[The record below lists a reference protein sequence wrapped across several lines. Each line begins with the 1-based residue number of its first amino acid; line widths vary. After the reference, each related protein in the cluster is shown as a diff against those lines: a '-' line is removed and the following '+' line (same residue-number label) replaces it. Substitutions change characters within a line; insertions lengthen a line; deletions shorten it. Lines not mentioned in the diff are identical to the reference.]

1 MKKIYCKQIPPEY
14 QQDDLF
20 FTGENKQGKRTIG
33 WNTDKN
39 YANNVVIYGNSDY
52 LPYYT
57 EAYDKVSRNIDDAS
71 YEYENRLNHWKN
83 FSEIINYYFT
93 KENGKK
99 YSKKE
104 IHKWKNL
111 MDYWQDSEGDYL
123 EALELI
129 TGKKWRQVCIKGCCQ
144 NEWQYLYVSEEITQE
159 DIDYIEMCYF
169 NNGSE
174 WRIFE
179 SKKDMNNG
187 DCAYSVY
194 VDSYNVKEN
203 LAKRIGC
210 KEEQLVIYEFDS
222 WERTANY
229 KQI

>member
-20 FTGENKQGKRTIG
+20 WTGKDKDNRSQLHWENDT
-33 WNTDKN
+33 
-39 YANNVVIYGNSDY
+39 YADNVVICGNNDY
-52 LPYYT
+52 QSYYT
-57 EAYDKVSRNIDDAS
+57 KAYAKVLKNIDDAI
-71 YEYENRLNHWKN
+71 YEYENRLDHWKN
-83 FSEIINYYFT
+83 FSEIIDYYFT

-104 IHKWKNL
+104 IHKWKYL
-111 MDYWQDSEGDYL
+111 TDYWQDSEEDYL
-123 EALELI
+123 QSLELI

-144 NEWQYLYVSEEITQE
+144 RDWQYLYVSEEITQE

-179 SKKDMNNG
+179 SKKDMKNG
-187 DCAYSVY
+187 DYTCSVY
-194 VDSYNVKEN
+194 VDSFNVKQN

-210 KEEQLVIYEFDS
+210 KEEQLIVYEFDS